1 MVGGRIQLSAIG
13 RQDVVLTG
21 SPQVSFYKVVYRRHT
36 NFSVECMGIPPNG
49 THDAPKPGMLVS
61 YTIPRSGDLL
71 TNATLKVELP
81 RPTPTGRT
89 EFAVNRFG
97 FFTHDKSSRQDFRIF
112 AYQDD
117 TQLFA
122 QTSSEPIR
130 YLRTL
135 RQYESVTVSPN
146 IDEMIFSDKPMGRDW
161 YSPVRDDNNELIGY
175 PLEKYQ
181 HYTHV
186 RGKHFMNR
194 VLYQPPYKE
203 SGALQDLVVLA
214 FENHTHVRVFA
225 DTVLQHEFVMH
236 KHETRTVTVDKT
248 DRKRAFKVLTDKD
261 VSVFA
266 YDNRDNKYSFS
277 VVFPSSR
284 ELVIPWISSVLNN
297 QNYQPNAFVLDTE
310 NPSAELDFI
319 IHAKFSDGYQHTYE
333 TIPSGNYPIHYR
345 PNSTNP
351 LTFKSDENFT
361 ILTRDADADG
371 NIDRERYTGLNVGHL
386 FCHLKLDDS
395 VPSHI
400 LLSAQAASGQ
410 TSAGVLF
417 GVPIHYLS
425 DRVVVPSTV
434 SIIRGIYGIRY
445 GDEGSNE
452 FRSSPVT
459 FSDSDTPF
467 EGAET
472 PFEFDAHTFD
482 DGTKLCIYTNFDK
495 TSPDIELSSEH
506 TRFFVFSE
514 LYAPLPKVY
523 RSKPELLI
531 GNTPDLRFEPA
542 NRYVDSIGHAL
553 IEYAELEIGGQR
565 IDRHTGEW
573 LDAWS
578 ELSVPEEKRHGFK
591 HMIGKTDFGDDHGP
605 TSFETFLD
613 WSIDDVNAYPI
624 RVHVPL
630 QFFFCRNPGQALP
643 LVCLPNQDVK
653 INIKFRDANRLHVF
667 PADPL
672 VDQFQDARLLCNYVF
687 LDHAERARFVRSSHE
702 YLIDQVQHAGPLST
716 SSDTVVLDL
725 EHPVKELVWTIRNAG
740 HGLFEYGSVRGAEY
754 GAMIPESDTFV
765 SGGLILNGRPR
776 FADRDAAFFRLS
788 QPYEHH
794 TRVPSKHV
802 YCYSF
807 ALNPEAHQP
816 TGSCNFSRLD
826 KAFLHLHGMKQ
837 KTNGDGELLLYA
849 VSHNVLRVEGGAAR
863 LTFHV

>member
-1 MVGGRIQLSAIG
+1 
-13 RQDVVLTG
+13 
-21 SPQVSFYKVVYRRHT
+21 
-36 NFSVECMGIPPNG
+36 MGIPPSG

-81 RPTPTGRT
+81 RPAPIGKT

-97 FFTHDKSSRQDFRIF
+97 FFTHDKSSGQAFRIF

-122 QTSSEPIR
+122 QTSTEPIR

-135 RQYESVTVSPN
+135 RQYEPVTVSPK

-161 YSPVRDDNNELIGY
+161 YSPVKDDNNELIGY

-194 VLYQPPYKE
+194 VLFQPPYKE

-214 FENHTHVRVFA
+214 YANHTHVRVFA
-225 DTVLQHEFVMH
+225 DTVLQHEFVIH

-248 DRKRAFKVLTDKD
+248 GRKRAFKVLADKD
-261 VSVFA
+261 VSVFV

-284 ELVIPWISSVLNN
+284 ELVLPWISSVLNN
-297 QNYQPNAFVLDTE
+297 HNYQPNAFVLDTE

-333 TIPSGNYPIHYR
+333 TIPSGNYPIHYNV
-345 PNSTNP
+345 NSTTPITYKNNN
-351 LTFKSDENFT
+351 NFT

-371 NIDRERYTGLNVGHL
+371 NIDRERYTGLNVGHV

-425 DRVVVPSTV
+425 DRVIVPSTV
-434 SIIRGIYGIRY
+434 SIIRGIYGIQY

-452 FRSSPVT
+452 FRSAPVT

-467 EGAET
+467 EGADT
-472 PFEFDAHTFD
+472 PFEFDTQTFD
-482 DGTKLCIYTNFDK
+482 DGTKLCIYTNFNK

-514 LYAPLPKVY
+514 LYAPLPGEY

-605 TSFETFLD
+605 TSLETFLD

-667 PADPL
+667 STDPL
-672 VDQFQDARLLCNYVF
+672 VDQFQDVQLLCNYVF
-687 LDHAERARFVRSSHE
+687 LDHAERARFVRGSSHE

-716 SSDTVVLDL
+716 SSDTVVLDFQ
-725 EHPVKELVWTIRNAG
+725 HPVKELVWTIRNAG
-740 HGLFEYGSVRGAEY
+740 HGLFEYGFGDT
-754 GAMIPESDTFV
+754 GNDTFV

-776 FADRDAAFFRLS
+776 FADRDAAYFRLS

-794 TRVPSKHV
+794 TRVPTKHV

-849 VSHNVLRVEGGAAR
+849 VSHNLLRVEGGTAR
-863 LTFHV
+863 LAFHV

>member
-21 SPQVSFYKVVYRRHT
+21 SPQVSFYKVLYRRHT
-36 NFSVECMGIPPNG
+36 NFSMECMGIPSNV
-49 THDAPKPGMLVS
+49 HDGPKPGMLVS

-81 RPTPTGRT
+81 RPAPIGKT

-97 FFTHDKSSRQDFRIF
+97 FFTHDKSSGQAFRIF

-122 QTSSEPIR
+122 QTSTEPIR

-135 RQYESVTVSPN
+135 RQYEPVTVSPK

-161 YSPVRDDNNELIGY
+161 YSPVKDDNNELIGY

-194 VLYQPPYKE
+194 VLFQPPYKE

-214 FENHTHVRVFA
+214 YANHTHVRVFA
-225 DTVLQHEFVMH
+225 DTVLQHEFVIH

-248 DRKRAFKVLTDKD
+248 GRKRAFKVLADKD
-261 VSVFA
+261 VSVFV

-284 ELVIPWISSVLNN
+284 ELVLPWISSVLNN
-297 QNYQPNAFVLDTE
+297 HNYQPNAFVLDTE

-333 TIPSGNYPIHYR
+333 TIPSGNYPIHYNV
-345 PNSTNP
+345 NSTTPITYKNNN
-351 LTFKSDENFT
+351 NFT

-371 NIDRERYTGLNVGHL
+371 NIDRERYTGLNVGHV

-425 DRVVVPSTV
+425 DRVIVPSTV
-434 SIIRGIYGIRY
+434 SIIRGIYGIQY

-452 FRSSPVT
+452 FRSAPVT

-467 EGAET
+467 EGADT
-472 PFEFDAHTFD
+472 PFEFDTQTFD
-482 DGTKLCIYTNFDK
+482 DGTKLCIYTNFNK

-514 LYAPLPKVY
+514 LYAPLPGEY

-605 TSFETFLD
+605 TSLETFLD

-667 PADPL
+667 STDPL
-672 VDQFQDARLLCNYVF
+672 VDQFQDVQLLCNYVF
-687 LDHAERARFVRSSHE
+687 LDHAERARFVRGSSHE

-716 SSDTVVLDL
+716 SSDTVVLDFQ
-725 EHPVKELVWTIRNAG
+725 HPVKELVWMIRNAG
-740 HGLFEYGSVRGAEY
+740 HGLFEYGFGDT
-754 GAMIPESDTFV
+754 GNDTFV

-776 FADRDAAFFRLS
+776 FADRDAAYFRLS

-794 TRVPSKHV
+794 TRVPTKHV

-849 VSHNVLRVEGGAAR
+849 VSHNLLRVEGGTAR
-863 LTFHV
+863 LAFHV

>member
-1 MVGGRIQLSAIG
+1 M
-13 RQDVVLTG
+13 
-21 SPQVSFYKVVYRRHT
+21 
-36 NFSVECMGIPPNG
+36 ECMGIPSNV
-49 THDAPKPGMLVS
+49 HDGPKPGMLVS

-81 RPTPTGRT
+81 RPAPIGKT

-97 FFTHDKSSRQDFRIF
+97 FFTHDKSSGQAFRIF

-122 QTSSEPIR
+122 QTSTEPIR

-135 RQYESVTVSPN
+135 RQYEPVTVSPK

-161 YSPVRDDNNELIGY
+161 YSPVKDDNNELIGY

-194 VLYQPPYKE
+194 VLFQPPYKE

-214 FENHTHVRVFA
+214 YANHTHVRVFA
-225 DTVLQHEFVMH
+225 DTVLQHEFVIH

-248 DRKRAFKVLTDKD
+248 GRKRAFKVLADKD
-261 VSVFA
+261 VSVFV

-284 ELVIPWISSVLNN
+284 ELVLPWISSVLNN
-297 QNYQPNAFVLDTE
+297 HNYQPNAFVLDTE

-333 TIPSGNYPIHYR
+333 TIPSGNYPIHYNV
-345 PNSTNP
+345 NSTTPITYKNNN
-351 LTFKSDENFT
+351 NFT

-371 NIDRERYTGLNVGHL
+371 NIDRERYTGLNVGHV

-425 DRVVVPSTV
+425 DRVIVPSTV
-434 SIIRGIYGIRY
+434 SIIRGIYGIQY

-452 FRSSPVT
+452 FRSAPVT

-467 EGAET
+467 EGADT
-472 PFEFDAHTFD
+472 PFEFDTQTFD
-482 DGTKLCIYTNFDK
+482 DGTKLCIYTNFNK

-514 LYAPLPKVY
+514 LYAPLPGEY

-605 TSFETFLD
+605 TSLETFLD

-667 PADPL
+667 STDPL
-672 VDQFQDARLLCNYVF
+672 VDQFQDVQLLCNYVF
-687 LDHAERARFVRSSHE
+687 LDHAERARFVRGSSHE

-716 SSDTVVLDL
+716 SSDTVVLDFQ
-725 EHPVKELVWTIRNAG
+725 HPVKELVWTIRNAG
-740 HGLFEYGSVRGAEY
+740 HGLFEYGFGDT
-754 GAMIPESDTFV
+754 GNDTFV

-776 FADRDAAFFRLS
+776 FADRDAAYFRLS

-794 TRVPSKHV
+794 TRVPTKHV

-849 VSHNVLRVEGGAAR
+849 VSHNLLRVEGGTAR
-863 LTFHV
+863 LAFHV